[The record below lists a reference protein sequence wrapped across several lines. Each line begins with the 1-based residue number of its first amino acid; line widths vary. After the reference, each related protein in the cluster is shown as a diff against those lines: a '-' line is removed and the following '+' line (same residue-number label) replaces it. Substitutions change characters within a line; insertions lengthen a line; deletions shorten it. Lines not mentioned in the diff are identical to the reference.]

1 MPSTMQNGMMNR
13 FDVYTVSLDPTLGVE
28 IKKTRPCV
36 IISPDE
42 MNQYIGTV
50 IIAPMTTSKK
60 MYKSRVNIKFQGKDN
75 QIVLDQIRAVDKQRL
90 LKQIGKIT
98 EKDSL
103 SICNTLI
110 QMFTY

>member
-1 MPSTMQNGMMNR
+1 MKNGKMNR
-13 FDVYTVSLDPTLGVE
+13 FDVYTVNLDPTMGVE
-28 IKKTRPCV
+28 IKKTRPGV

-75 QIVLDQIRAVDKQRL
+75 QIVLDQVRAVDKQRL

-103 SICNTLI
+103 SVCNTLI

>member
-1 MPSTMQNGMMNR
+1 MKNGTMNR
-13 FDVYTVSLDPTLGVE
+13 FDVYTVNLDPTMGVE
-28 IKKTRPCV
+28 IKKTRLGV

-75 QIVLDQIRAVDKQRL
+75 QIVLDQVRAVDKQRL

-103 SICNTLI
+103 SVCNTLI

>member
-1 MPSTMQNGMMNR
+1 MKNGKMNR
-13 FDVYTVSLDPTLGVE
+13 FDVYTVNLDPTMGVE

-75 QIVLDQIRAVDKQRL
+75 QIVLDQARAVDKHRL

-98 EKDSL
+98 GKDSL
-103 SICNTLI
+103 SVCNTLI

>member
-1 MPSTMQNGMMNR
+1 MDR
-13 FDVYTVSLDPTLGVE
+13 FDIYTINLDPTRGSE

-42 MNQYIGTV
+42 MNQYINTV

-60 MYKSRVNIKFQGKDN
+60 TYKSRVNIKFQEKDN

-90 LKQIGKIT
+90 VKKIGKIT
-98 EKDSL
+98 KADSQAVC
-103 SICNTLI
+103 STLI
-110 QMFTY
+110 EMFTY

>member
-1 MPSTMQNGMMNR
+1 MNR

-60 MYKSRVNIKFQGKDN
+60 MYKSRVNIEFQGKDN

-103 SICNTLI
+103 SVCNTLI

>member
-1 MPSTMQNGMMNR
+1 MNR

-60 MYKSRVNIKFQGKDN
+60 MYKSRVSIKFQGKDN

-103 SICNTLI
+103 SVCNTLI